1 VVDSYAEL
9 LRNKSKA
16 TNSLVDIIKQ
26 ALFSV
31 EYRLNA
37 HEIEIID
44 EFSEYKGNVDVKC
57 ASNMIVGA
65 IINIIDNSI
74 YWTTYAKKPERK
86 ILFKITEEI
95 EGVIGIVIADNG
107 IGFKISGEDAIKPFV
122 TTKTNGL
129 GLGLNI
135 VSEIMIAQNGTIVF
149 PENGDIDLPQELQD
163 GAVVMLA
170 FSKE

>member
-1 VVDSYAEL
+1 MQ
-9 LRNKSKA
+9 KSP
-16 TNSLVDIIKQ
+16 
-26 ALFSV
+26 
-31 EYRLNA
+31 
-37 HEIEIID
+37 
-44 EFSEYKGNVDVKC
+44 NVRYCLKLQ
-57 ASNMIVGA
+57 
-65 IINIIDNSI
+65 
-74 YWTTYAKKPERK
+74 KK
-86 ILFKITEEI
+86 I

>member
-1 VVDSYAEL
+1 MKKVSILVSTIDSGGAE
-9 LRNKSKA
+9 
-16 TNSLVDIIKQ
+16 KQ
-26 ALFSV
+26 AVLLAIQLSKHTDV
-31 EYRLNA
+31 NLIVLYGG
-37 HEIEIID
+37 HT
-44 EFSEYKGNVDVKC
+44 EYKGNVDVKC

>member
-1 VVDSYAEL
+1 MVDSYAEL

-16 TNSLVDIIKQ
+16 TNSIVDIIKQ

-74 YWTTYAKKPERK
+74 YWTTYAKSPNVRYCLK
-86 ILFKITEEI
+86 
-95 EGVIGIVIADNG
+95 
-107 IGFKISGEDAIKPFV
+107 
-122 TTKTNGL
+122 
-129 GLGLNI
+129 
-135 VSEIMIAQNGTIVF
+135 
-149 PENGDIDLPQELQD
+149 LQ
-163 GAVVMLA
+163 
-170 FSKE
+170 KK

>member
-1 VVDSYAEL
+1 MA
-9 LRNKSKA
+9 A
-16 TNSLVDIIKQ
+16 TKRNSL
-26 ALFSV
+26 
-31 EYRLNA
+31 
-37 HEIEIID
+37 
-44 EFSEYKGNVDVKC
+44 
-57 ASNMIVGA
+57 IVAA
-65 IINIIDNSI
+65 IFLIHHLTL
-74 YWTTYAKKPERK
+74 WQR
-86 ILFKITEEI
+86 
-95 EGVIGIVIADNG
+95 
-107 IGFKISGEDAIKPFV
+107 FKISGEDAIKPFV